1 MPVLHFAFFNA
12 HLLFVPKSAHNKKA
26 FERTEGGTMDI
37 FSSYRLIKVDDGYDL
52 ELFIHNP
59 GMNDTEFAEEFG
71 RIDPDNRQRLNRN
84 ILDYISDN
92 FPGIR
97 IRMVKVMVGSLL
109 LTSFFYAAPIQAQAA
124 AGTQIQAAQS
134 AQQAGNYDYSARISI
149 NGQIQSFYS
158 KPFFYNYTTYV
169 NLYEFGQKIGASV
182 WWNNSSNT
190 VGINKNGT
198 QIAFVR
204 GSSVARI
211 NGTQV
216 PMPRSLVVND
226 VTYAPLKFIA
236 ENLGYEVTL
245 DSTTNTVMVNKK
257 ADQAGSAGV
266 YTVVAGD
273 TLWSIAKRYNMT
285 VDNLKKTNNLT
296 SDMIYPGQKLYLY
309 RTHLVK
315 SGDSLWRIGQQYG
328 VSVADLKKANNL
340 TSDMI
345 LVGQTLIIPWSGT
358 AAPAPAPE
366 KPSPVTSWPDVT
378 YIVQPGDTATSIAK
392 KFGVSQ
398 QDIMRYNY
406 KDPDEWFNAGEKI
419 AISGYAPRTYTVTP
433 GQDKAPARKG
443 ALVDWQTE
451 GKYLIKRNYTFTVVD
466 VETGRQFKAVM
477 IGGYNHADIEPATK
491 ADTEIMK
498 QLFGEWKW
506 SPRAVVVYINGMNIA
521 ASLSGM
527 PHGADTVTDNGVNG
541 MFDMY
546 LKGSTSHSSSTSKVY
561 LQEHANMVL
570 KAAGQ

>member
-1 MPVLHFAFFNA
+1 
-12 HLLFVPKSAHNKKA
+12 
-26 FERTEGGTMDI
+26 MDM
-37 FSSYRLIKVDDGYDL
+37 FSSYRLVKVEGGYDL
-52 ELFIHNP
+52 ELYIHNP
-59 GMNDTEFAEEFG
+59 GMNDAEFAEEFG

-84 ILDYISDN
+84 ILDFIAEK
-92 FPGIR
+92 FPETR
-97 IRMVKVMVGSLL
+97 IRMVKVLVGSLVL
-109 LTSFFYAAPIQAQAA
+109 ASFFYTAPIKAQAA
-124 AGTQIQAAQS
+124 AGTGTQAQAAQD
-134 AQQAGNYDYSARISI
+134 AQREANYDYSARISI
-149 NGQIQSFYS
+149 NGQLQSFDS

-190 VGINKNGT
+190 VGINKNGV
-198 QIAFVR
+198 QIAFMR
-204 GSSVARI
+204 GSSIARV
-211 NGTQV
+211 NGRQV
-216 PMPRSLVVND
+216 SMPRSLVVNG

-245 DSTTNTVMVNKK
+245 DSATNTVMVNKK
-257 ADQAGSAGV
+257 ADQAVNTGV

-273 TLWSIAKRYNMT
+273 TLWSIAKRYNTT
-285 VDNLKKTNNLT
+285 VDSLKELNNLT
-296 SDMIYPGQKLYLY
+296 SDMIYPGQKLNLH
-309 RTHLVK
+309 RTHMVK
-315 SGDSLWRIGQQYG
+315 SGDSLWRLAQQYG
-328 VSVADLKKANNL
+328 ISVDDIKKANNIK
-340 TSDMI
+340 SDMI
-345 LVGQTLIIPWSGT
+345 LVGQTLIIPG
-358 AAPAPAPE
+358 AGAQVPAPSPG

-378 YIVQPGDTATSIAK
+378 YIVQPGDTASSIAK

-443 ALVDWQTE
+443 ALVEWYNE
-451 GKYLIKRNYTFTVVD
+451 GKHLIKRNNTFTVVD

-477 IGGYNHADIEPATK
+477 IGGYNHADIEPATR

-498 QLFGEWKW
+498 ELFGEWRW

-541 MFDMY
+541 MFDLY

-561 LQEHANMVL
+561 IQEHANMVL
-570 KAAGQ
+570 KAAGF